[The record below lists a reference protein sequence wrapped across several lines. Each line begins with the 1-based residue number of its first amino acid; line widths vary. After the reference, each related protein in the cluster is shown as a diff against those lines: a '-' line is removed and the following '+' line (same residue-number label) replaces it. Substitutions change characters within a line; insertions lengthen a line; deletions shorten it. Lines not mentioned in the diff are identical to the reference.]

1 MTRIVKRKQIQ
12 IGILILI
19 DARVKNEKKTSNLNR
34 IHHFTKLHVCI
45 HICNSIFIDL
55 SFMEEKNRILAEQQ
69 ERQRIAQQNR
79 LGRTHN
85 YQPFDLNHP
94 PS

>member
-1 MTRIVKRKQIQ
+1 MYPYIRT
-12 IGILILI
+12 
-19 DARVKNEKKTSNLNR
+19 
-34 IHHFTKLHVCI
+34 
-45 HICNSIFIDL
+45 SIFIDL
-55 SFMEEKNRILAEQQ
+55 SFMEQKNRILAEQQ
-69 ERQRIAQQNR
+69 QRQRIAQQNQ

>member
-1 MTRIVKRKQIQ
+1 MYVSIY
-12 IGILILI
+12 
-19 DARVKNEKKTSNLNR
+19 
-34 IHHFTKLHVCI
+34 
-45 HICNSIFIDL
+45 ICNSIFIDL
-55 SFMEEKNRILAEQQ
+55 SFLEEKNRILAEQQ
-69 ERQRIAQQNR
+69 QRQRIAQQNR